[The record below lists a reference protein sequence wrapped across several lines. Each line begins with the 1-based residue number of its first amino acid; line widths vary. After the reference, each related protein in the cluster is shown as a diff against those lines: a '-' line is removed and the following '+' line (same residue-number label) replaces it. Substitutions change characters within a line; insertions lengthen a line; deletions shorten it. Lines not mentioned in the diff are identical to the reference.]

1 MKNYELISEDERFS
15 NGRMQA
21 VSVLYRCNEDGE
33 ELNHTIIRSNPSV
46 ATIVISERGE
56 IALIRQFRTTTGKWY
71 WEIPAGC
78 ARDGEDILD
87 TARRE
92 VEEETGLVV
101 KDVMLVTKSS
111 NLLDPSKSDEDYGVA
126 VAKPKGVTS
135 RHLDDQEAIDD
146 SVVWM
151 PMDEVYSRLHYQ
163 MAMGEPFLDGLEMSG
178 HSMYALLAYRFLYK
192 I

>member
-1 MKNYELISEDERFS
+1 MKNYKLISEDERFHTP
-15 NGRMQA
+15 RMQA
-21 VSVLYRCNEDGE
+21 VTVVYQSEDGE
-33 ELNHTIIRSNPSV
+33 KLNHTIIRSNPSI
-46 ATIVISERGE
+46 ATIVINERGE
-56 IALIRQFRTTTGKWY
+56 IPLIRQFRTTTGKWY

-78 ARDGEDILD
+78 ARDGENILD

>member
-1 MKNYELISEDERFS
+1 MKNYKLISEDERFHTP
-15 NGRMQA
+15 RMQA
-21 VSVLYRCNEDGE
+21 VTVLYRCNEDGE

>member
-1 MKNYELISEDERFS
+1 MKNYELISEDERFH

-21 VSVLYRCNEDGE
+21 VTVVYQSEDGE
-33 ELNHTIIRSNPSV
+33 KLNHTIIRSNPSI
-46 ATIVISERGE
+46 ATIVINERGE

-163 MAMGEPFLDGLEMSG
+163 MAMGEPFMGELEMSG

-192 I
+192 M